1 MRGKSISMKRTT
13 AGIGR
18 AAAVVACVIALVAC
32 ASGVP
37 PSRLGEYVGKQQ
49 IADGKAPELPQR
61 PFRAGLVVISDTT
74 APDAAPALPDEAVRQ
89 LAELLQQRLNNS
101 GLVAIDKIIPAEGV
115 QPGGGPTQFHDLGK
129 KHGLDYLAVAVLS
142 GTEQEYPM
150 TLFLGWV
157 AHSQPG
163 LRRDNWSLIE
173 IAVIDVATGQ
183 TLLHAEGRGWATL
196 DRPMAPG
203 INQWY
208 PVVFLQ
214 PGYGALARHWWPLTY
229 EGAPMTLRVVSMNE
243 AAKRVVLN
251 LQDVWLQKRQAEM
264 ATAPG

>member
-1 MRGKSISMKRTT
+1 MASLGKIT
-13 AGIGR
+13 
-18 AAAVVACVIALVAC
+18 ALVVCAGLISAC

-49 IADGKAPELPQR
+49 ITGAEAALLPPR
-61 PFRAGLVVISDTT
+61 PVRSGLVVISDTT
-74 APDAAPALPDEAVRQ
+74 APDAAPALPDEAVHR
-89 LAELLQQRLNNS
+89 LTEMLLQRLNDT
-101 GLVAIDKIIPAEGV
+101 GTVAIDKIIPAETV
-115 QPGGGPTQFHDLGK
+115 RRGGDPSQFRELGK
-129 KHGLDYLAVAVLS
+129 KHGVDYLTVVVLS

-157 AHSQPG
+157 SHAQPG

-173 IAVIDVATGQ
+173 LALIEVATGK
-183 TLLHAEGRGWATL
+183 TVLHAEGRGWATL

-229 EGAPMTLRVVSMNE
+229 EGAPTTLRVVSMNE

-251 LQDVWLQKRQAEM
+251 LLDAWLQKQGEM
-264 ATAPG
+264 AARQG

>member
-1 MRGKSISMKRTT
+1 MASLSKITALTVCAVLIS
-13 AGIGR
+13 
-18 AAAVVACVIALVAC
+18 AC

-49 IADGKAPELPQR
+49 IPGAGTPLLPSR
-61 PFRAGLVVISDTT
+61 PVHSGLVVISDTT
-74 APDAAPALPDEAVRQ
+74 APDAAPALPDEAVHR
-89 LAELLQQRLNNS
+89 LTEILMQRLNDT
-101 GLVAIDKIIPAEGV
+101 GTVAIDKVIPADTV
-115 QPGGGPTQFHDLGK
+115 RPGGDPSQFRELGK
-129 KHGLDYLAVAVLS
+129 KHGVDYVTVVVLS

-157 AHSQPG
+157 SHSQPG

-173 IAVIDVATGQ
+173 VALIEVATGR
-183 TLLHAEGRGWATL
+183 TVLHAEGRGWATL
-196 DRPMAPG
+196 DRPMAPS

-229 EGAPMTLRVVSMNE
+229 EGAPTTLRVVSMNE
-243 AAKRVVLN
+243 AAKRLILN
-251 LQDVWLQKRQAEM
+251 LLDAWIQKQSEM
-264 ATAPG
+264 AAAQG

>member
-1 MRGKSISMKRTT
+1 MTCVGKT
-13 AGIGR
+13 AAI
-18 AAAVVACVIALVAC
+18 AACILFLSAC

-49 IADGKAPELPQR
+49 IPEAEAPLLPSR
-61 PFRAGLVVISDTT
+61 PVHAGLVVISDTT
-74 APDAAPALPDEAVRQ
+74 APDASPALPDEAVNR
-89 LAELLQQRLNNS
+89 LTEMLTQRLNDS
-101 GLVAIDKIIPAEGV
+101 GLIAIEKVIRADGV
-115 QPGGGPTQFHDLGK
+115 HPGGGTSQFRELGK
-129 KHGLDYLAVAVLS
+129 KHGLDYLAVVVLS

-173 IAVIDVATGQ
+173 IAVVDLATGR

-203 INQWY
+203 VNQWY

-229 EGAPMTLRVVSMNE
+229 EGAPTTLRVVSMNE
-243 AAKRVVLN
+243 AAKRVVLQ
-251 LQDVWLQKRQAEM
+251 LQDAWLQKRQSEM
-264 ATAPG
+264 AATPG

>member
-1 MRGKSISMKRTT
+1 MGFTSKT
-13 AGIGR
+13 AGIM
-18 AAAVVACVIALVAC
+18 AAALLLAAC

-37 PSRLGEYVGKQQ
+37 PSRLGEYLGTSQP
-49 IADGKAPELPQR
+49 ADERTMALPER
-61 PFRAGLVVISDTT
+61 PARAGLVVISDAT
-74 APDAAPALPDEAVRQ
+74 APDAAPTLPDEAVHR
-89 LAELLQQRLNNS
+89 LTEILTQRLNDS
-101 GLVAIDKIIPAEGV
+101 ATIAIDKVIPADGV
-115 QPGGGPTQFHDLGK
+115 RPGDPSQLQGLGK
-129 KHGLDYLAVAVLS
+129 RHGVEYLAVVVLS

-173 IAVIDVATGQ
+173 VALFDVASGRTIV
-183 TLLHAEGRGWATL
+183 HAEGRGWATL

-229 EGAPMTLRVVSMNE
+229 EGAPTTLRVVSMNE

-251 LQDVWLQKRQAEM
+251 LMDAWAQKQAQADVAVQR
-264 ATAPG
+264 